1 LLSAPVS
8 SGSNG
13 QHDRQRLPSRFMN
26 EHALKVLEYD
36 KVRSLVAG
44 FAASEPGRASV
55 LELLPAQSPVVVA
68 ERLQETQEC
77 TWLLASGENLPL
89 DGILD
94 ISAAVARLRIS
105 GITLAPLELLE
116 IATTLGAGRRV
127 KGFFERVEDKA
138 APLLRA
144 RAAHIQPLPQIEDA
158 ISGAIDEKAE
168 VRDSAS
174 PALRRVRKQISRM
187 RDDILGRL
195 SGILQDGSFQKVVQ
209 EPVITMRDDRYV
221 LPLKPNFRQ
230 SIRGVVHGQSGSR
243 STLFVEPLEVLE
255 QNNRLAE
262 LRMEERDEVER
273 ILRELSGMVAQDV
286 EPIEVMTGA
295 LAAIDAISARA
306 RFGIEY
312 KAAVP
317 MLSAQGEIRLR
328 SARHP
333 LLLWKAKTAGVL
345 KEICPNDIV
354 VNREARV
361 LVLSGPNAGGKTAV
375 LKTVGILCLMA
386 QAGLPITAAEGSE
399 LPCFGSLF
407 ADIGDEQ
414 SLEQNLSTFSSHV
427 SQLAEILR
435 LADEHSLVLLDELGS
450 GTDPA
455 EGAGLGVAVLESLIE
470 RGCVTMVTTHQNAL
484 KLFGA
489 ETGGAANAAMEFD
502 PVTLQPTYRLTPGRP
517 GRSYGLDMAARLG
530 IPDAVIKRAAARL
543 SDDDARL
550 ETLLRQVEQDARRL
564 DSERDILARDL
575 AAVRQQ
581 QGETEA
587 ALQAAR
593 EEARAVRARAHQEAR
608 EVLALMRQKVKEL
621 SNVKVPEPAGIRN
634 VRSEIESLA
643 RTLEPEKVERGNIP
657 PCAMKDVHPGDQVR
671 VPRLARSGTVLSVQ
685 HGVLEIELDGR
696 TLKIS
701 AEEVVPGERG
711 KPRKSAAPGWG
722 ADLHELEQAPD
733 RLNLLGLRVEEALA
747 EVDRYL
753 DRVGLSGLSVA
764 TIIHGLGTGALKTAI
779 AGYLKHHP
787 LVAATRTGEP
797 GEGGAG
803 VTVVEL
809 KK

>member
-1 LLSAPVS
+1 
-8 SGSNG
+8 
-13 QHDRQRLPSRFMN
+13 MN
-26 EHALKVLEYD
+26 EHTLKVLEYD

-44 FAASEPGRASV
+44 FTASEPGRAAVS
-55 LELLPAQSPVVVA
+55 ELLPSLSTVVVA

-77 TWLLASGENLPL
+77 TWLFTSGENPPL
-89 DGILD
+89 DGILN
-94 ISAAVARLRIS
+94 IGAAVARLRIS
-105 GITLAPLELLE
+105 GMMLAPLELLE
-116 IATTLGAGRRV
+116 IATTLGAGRRI
-127 KGFFERVEDKA
+127 KGFFERIGEKSGLARQGV
-138 APLLRA
+138 PLLRA
-144 RAAHIQPLPQIEDA
+144 RAAVIQSLPQLEDA
-158 ISGAIDEKAE
+158 IANAIDEKAE
-168 VRDSAS
+168 VKDSAS

-187 RDDILGRL
+187 RDDILGRM

-262 LRMEERDEVER
+262 LRMEEREEVER
-273 ILRELSGMVAQDV
+273 ILRELSGMLAQKV
-286 EPIEVMTGA
+286 EPIEAMISA
-295 LAAIDAISARA
+295 LAALDAIAARA

-312 KAAVP
+312 GAAVP
-317 MLSAQGEIRLR
+317 VLSTQGDVRLR

-333 LLLWKAKTAGVL
+333 LLLWKAKTAGAV
-345 KEICPNDIV
+345 KEIQPNDIMV
-354 VNREARV
+354 DREARV
-361 LVLSGPNAGGKTAV
+361 LILSGPNAGGKTAI
-375 LKTVGILCLMA
+375 LKTVGVLCLMA
-386 QAGLPITAAEGSE
+386 QAGLPVTAAEGSE

-427 SQLAEILR
+427 SQIAEILR
-435 LADEHSLVLLDELGS
+435 LADQHSLVLLDELGS
-450 GTDPA
+450 GTDPG
-455 EGAGLGVAVLESLIE
+455 EGAGLGAAVLESLIE
-470 RGCVTMVTTHQNAL
+470 RGCVTMITTHQNAL

-489 ETGGAANAAMEFD
+489 ETGGAVNAAMEFD
-502 PVTLQPTYRLTPGRP
+502 PETLQPTYRLTPGRP

-530 IPDAVIKRAAARL
+530 IPDGVIKRARARL

-550 ETLLRQVEQDARRL
+550 ETLLRQVEQDTQRL
-564 DSERDILARDL
+564 DSERDVLARDL
-575 AAVRQQ
+575 AVVRQQ
-581 QGETEA
+581 QGETAA
-587 ALQAAR
+587 ALQAAK
-593 EEARAVRARAHQEAR
+593 EEARAVRAKAHQESR
-608 EVLALMRQKVKEL
+608 EVLALMRQKLKEL
-621 SNVKVPEPAGIRN
+621 SNTRAQEQDGIKT
-634 VRSEIESLA
+634 VRSDMESLA
-643 RTLEPEKVERGNIP
+643 RVLEPEQVELARVPSGI
-657 PCAMKDVHPGDQVR
+657 MRDVHPGDLVR
-671 VPRLARSGTVLSVQ
+671 VPRLGRSGTVLSVQ
-685 HGVLEIELDGR
+685 HGVLEIELDGK

-711 KPRKSAAPGWG
+711 QSRKVAAPGWG

-753 DRVGLSGLSVA
+753 DRVGLSGLSMV
-764 TIIHGLGTGALKTAI
+764 TIIHGLGTGALKTAMT
-779 AGYLKHHP
+779 GYLKHHP
-787 LVAATRTGEP
+787 LIAATRAGEP
-797 GEGGAG
+797 AEGGAG

>member
-1 LLSAPVS
+1 M
-8 SGSNG
+8 
-13 QHDRQRLPSRFMN
+13 QRLMN
-26 EHALKVLEYD
+26 EHTLKVLEYD

-44 FAASEPGRASV
+44 FAASEPGRAAVS
-55 LELLPAQSPVVVA
+55 ELLPALSPVVVV
-68 ERLQETQEC
+68 ERLQETREC
-77 TWLLASGENLPL
+77 AGLIMGGENLPL

-94 ISAAVARLRIS
+94 VGAAVAKLRIS
-105 GITLAPLELLE
+105 GITLAPLELHEL
-116 IATTLGAGRRV
+116 ATTLGAGRRV
-127 KGFFERVEDKA
+127 KGFFGRIGEKGALARQGV
-138 APLLRA
+138 PLLHA
-144 RAAHIQPLPQIEDA
+144 RAALIQPLPGIEDA
-158 ISGAIDEKAE
+158 VANVIDEKAE
-168 VRDSAS
+168 VKDSAS
-174 PALRRVRKQISRM
+174 PALRRLRKQLGRM
-187 RDDILGRL
+187 RDDILSRM

-262 LRMEERDEVER
+262 LRMEEREEVER
-273 ILRELSGMVAQDV
+273 ILRELTALLAQEV
-286 EPIEVMTGA
+286 ERIEAMLSA
-295 LAAIDAISARA
+295 LAAIDAIAARA

-312 KAAVP
+312 GAAVP
-317 MLSAQGEIRLR
+317 VLSAQGEVRLR

-333 LLLWKAKTAGVL
+333 LLLGKAKTSGGGDVQ
-345 KEICPNDIV
+345 PNDLVID
-354 VNREARV
+354 RKARV
-361 LVLSGPNAGGKTAV
+361 LVLSGPNAGGKTAI

-386 QAGLPITAAEGSE
+386 QAGLPVTAAEGSE
-399 LPCFGSLF
+399 LPCFGSFF

-455 EGAGLGVAVLESLIE
+455 EGAGLGAAVLESLIE
-470 RGCVTMVTTHQNAL
+470 RGCVTLITTHQNAL

-489 ETGGAANAAMEFD
+489 ETGGAVNAAMEFD
-502 PVTLQPTYRLTPGRP
+502 PETLQPTYRLTPGRP

-530 IPDAVIKRAAARL
+530 IPDSVIKCARARL

-550 ETLLRQVEQDARRL
+550 ETLLRQVEQDTKRL
-564 DSERDILARDL
+564 NSERDILARDH
-575 AAVRQQ
+575 AVVLRQ

-587 ALQAAR
+587 VLQAAK
-593 EEARAVRARAHQEAR
+593 EEAREVRAKARQQSR
-608 EVLALMRQKVKEL
+608 EVLALMRQKLKEL
-621 SNVKVPEPAGIRN
+621 SSARTQEQDGTKT
-634 VRSEIESLA
+634 VRSDIEALA
-643 RTLEPEKVERGNIP
+643 RALEPGPTEQRRIP
-657 PCAMKDVHPGDQVR
+657 SGAMPEAHPGDRVR
-671 VPRLARSGTVLSVQ
+671 VPRLGRSGTVLCAQ
-685 HGVLEIELDGR
+685 HGVLEIELDGK

-701 AEEVVPGERG
+701 AEEVAPGERG
-711 KPRKSAAPGWG
+711 PSHKATASGWG
-722 ADLHELEQAPD
+722 ADLQELEQAPD
-733 RLNLLGLRVEEALA
+733 RLNLLGLRVDEALS

-753 DRVGLSGLSVA
+753 DRVGLSGLSVV
-764 TIIHGLGTGALKTAI
+764 TIIHGLGTGALKTAMT
-779 AGYLKHHP
+779 GYLKHHP
-787 LVAATRTGEP
+787 LVAATRGGGP
-797 GEGGAG
+797 AEGGAG